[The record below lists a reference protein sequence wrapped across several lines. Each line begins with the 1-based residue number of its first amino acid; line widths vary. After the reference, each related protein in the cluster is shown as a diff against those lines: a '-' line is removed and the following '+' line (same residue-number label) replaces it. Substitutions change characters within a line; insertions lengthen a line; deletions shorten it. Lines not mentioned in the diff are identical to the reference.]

1 MLKSV
6 KVLQDQGPVRVEIAK
21 LDGKMVVVK
30 QLQIES
36 RELAQ
41 RLEREAI
48 VAQKL
53 KHENIVPLLSV
64 QNKALIYEYAP
75 GMSLADLLKVE
86 PIRVDRCLDIAL
98 DVLSALDYA
107 HRNQV
112 IHFDV
117 KPSNIIISPQGRG
130 LLTDFGFAKDLAL
143 ENITIQEMRLGTP
156 NYMSPEQFMGKRHDP
171 RSDIYAVGAVMYHML
186 MGFPPYRT
194 DVFRFLVGDST
205 LELEGLPVAGSI
217 ARVVYKA
224 LKHQADDRY
233 QSALEMHRALR
244 AVRAMA

>member
-86 PIRVDRCLDIAL
+86 GNFGSSETMSGLH
-98 DVLSALDYA
+98 ST
-107 HRNQV
+107 NQV
-112 IHFDV
+112 AI
-117 KPSNIIISPQGRG
+117 
-130 LLTDFGFAKDLAL
+130 LLHEPTPRTRVMF
-143 ENITIQEMRLGTP
+143 RL
-156 NYMSPEQFMGKRHDP
+156 
-171 RSDIYAVGAVMYHML
+171 
-186 MGFPPYRT
+186 
-194 DVFRFLVGDST
+194 
-205 LELEGLPVAGSI
+205 
-217 ARVVYKA
+217 RVY
-224 LKHQADDRY
+224 
-233 QSALEMHRALR
+233 
-244 AVRAMA
+244 